1 MPDEEL
7 PLAFSDHSLLGREG
21 KPPTTPVADV
31 SSKPALRLSR
41 ISKRFG
47 PLRANDAIS
56 FDLKQ
61 SEVIALLG
69 ENGAGKTTLMNILFG
84 HYVADEGTIEAFGKP
99 LPPGDPRAA
108 IDAGIGMVHQ
118 HFTLAD
124 NMTVLEN
131 IALGTQSLWR
141 LRLDRAA
148 ARRRIAQLSADFGL
162 AVDPAATISSLSVG
176 ERQRVEILKA
186 LYREGRILILDEPT
200 AVLTPAETEVL
211 FRTLKLLVAK
221 GLSIIFISHKLNE
234 VMAVS
239 DRVLV
244 LRSGQLVGERETGT
258 TDRKELAALMVGQEV
273 KPAKVSPLRLGAPLL
288 ALEQVSATPYNGA
301 ELDQVSL
308 TLTAGEITGVA
319 GVAGNGQA
327 VLAALIAGIRR
338 PTGGSISIAGQQVS
352 DWSPRAALAHGVARV
367 PEDRHAVGSIGDMS
381 VTENVIAERYR
392 SPRFSHMGFL
402 NWKAA
407 GRFAEKLIADYDV
420 KCPSPE
426 ARIRLLS
433 GGNMQKLILGRA
445 LDGDPAVILAS
456 QPTRGLDVGA
466 VAYVHRMLLS
476 ARDRGAAILLIS
488 EDLEEVLAL
497 SDRIFVMFKG
507 RLSTPS
513 ARGERSIR
521 ELGELMAGHSGERG
535 DHAA

>member
-1 MPDEEL
+1 MCPQLVAAYSFMNGKE
-7 PLAFSDHSLLGREG
+7 AFPQRHF
-21 KPPTTPVADV
+21 PVTPV
-31 SSKPALRLSR
+31 SSNPALRLSG

-56 FDLKQ
+56 FELKRG
-61 SEVIALLG
+61 EVIALLG

-84 HYVADEGTIEAFGKP
+84 HYVADEGTVEAFGK
-99 LPPGDPRAA
+99 LLAPGDPRAA
-108 IDAGIGMVHQ
+108 LDAGIGMVHQ

-124 NMTVLEN
+124 NMTVQEN

-141 LRLDRAA
+141 MRLDRTA
-148 ARRRIAQLSADFGL
+148 ARRRIEQLSADFGL
-162 AVDPAATISSLSVG
+162 AVDPAATVSKLSVG

-186 LYREGRILILDEPT
+186 LYREARILILDEPT
-200 AVLTPAETEVL
+200 AVLTPAETDAL

-221 GLSIIFISHKLNE
+221 GLSIIFISHKLHE

-244 LRSGQLVGERETGT
+244 LRSGQLVGERDTAS

-273 KPAKVSPLRLGAPLL
+273 KQAEVSPVKPGAPLL
-288 ALEQVSATPYNGA
+288 ALERVSTTPYNGA
-301 ELDQVSL
+301 GLDDVSL
-308 TLTAGEITGVA
+308 TLTAGEITGLA

-327 VLAALIAGIRR
+327 GLAALIAGTRR
-338 PTGGSISIAGQQVS
+338 PTSGRISIAGQNVR
-352 DWSPRAALAHGVARV
+352 DWSPRAALAHGVARI
-367 PEDRHAVGSIGDMS
+367 PEDRHAIGSIGDMS

-392 SPRFSHMGFL
+392 SPRFSRMGFL
-402 NWKAA
+402 NWKAS
-407 GRFAEKLIADYDV
+407 RQFAEKLIADYEV
-420 KCPSPE
+420 KCPSPD

-445 LDGDPAVILAS
+445 LDPDPEIILAS

-466 VAYVHRMLLS
+466 VAYVHRMLLE
-476 ARDRGAAILLIS
+476 ARTRGAAILLIS
-488 EDLEEVLAL
+488 EDLEEVLTL
-497 SDRIFVMFKG
+497 SDRIIVMSKG

-521 ELGELMAGHSGERG
+521 ELGELMAGHSGEHG
-535 DHAA
+535 DDAA

>member
-1 MPDEEL
+1 M
-7 PLAFSDHSLLGREG
+7 
-21 KPPTTPVADV
+21 

-61 SEVIALLG
+61 GEVIALLG

-84 HYVADEGTIEAFGKP
+84 HYVADEGTVEAFGKP

-124 NMTVLEN
+124 NMTVQEN
-131 IALGTQSLWR
+131 IALGTQRLWR

-148 ARRRIAQLSADFGL
+148 ARRRIEQLSADFGL
-162 AVDPAATISSLSVG
+162 AVDPAATISRLSVG

-186 LYREGRILILDEPT
+186 LYREARILILDEPT
-200 AVLTPAETEVL
+200 AVLTPAETEAL

-221 GLSIIFISHKLNE
+221 GLSIIFISHKLHE

-244 LRSGQLVGERETGT
+244 LRSGQLVGERETGS

-273 KPAKVSPLRLGAPLL
+273 QPTKVSPQKRGAPLL
-288 ALEQVSATPYNGA
+288 ALEHVSATPYNGA
-301 ELDQVSL
+301 GLDKVSL
-308 TLTAGEITGVA
+308 TLTAGEITGLA

-338 PTGGSISIAGQQVS
+338 PTSGSISIAGQEVV
-352 DWSPRAALAHGVARV
+352 DWSPRAALAHGVARI

-392 SPRFSHMGFL
+392 SPRFSRMGFL

-445 LDGDPAVILAS
+445 LDADPAVILAS

-507 RLSTPS
+507 RLSTSS